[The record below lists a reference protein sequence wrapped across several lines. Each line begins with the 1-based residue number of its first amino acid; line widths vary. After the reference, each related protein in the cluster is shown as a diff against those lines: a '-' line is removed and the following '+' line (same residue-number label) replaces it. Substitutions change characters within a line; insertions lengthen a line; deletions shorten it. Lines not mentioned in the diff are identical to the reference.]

1 MASFV
6 SSAST
11 PEADVHNKPDQSI
24 GELRVKPRQQPSILL
39 GNFNAENPPKGFRIA
54 IHPNPRPANSVST
67 SVATTGTPDSYKLIL
82 RVANN
87 GIKTVGVTVQQI

>member
-11 PEADVHNKPDQSI
+11 PEADIVNQQDHSI
-24 GELRVKPRQQPSILL
+24 GELRVKPKQQPSILL
-39 GNFNAENPPKGFRIA
+39 GSFSAENPPKGFRIA

>member
-1 MASFV
+1 MTNI
-6 SSAST
+6 SSA
-11 PEADVHNKPDQSI
+11 ESI
-24 GELRVKPRQQPSILL
+24 GELRVKPKQRPSILL
-39 GNFNAENPPKGFRIA
+39 GSFTADKPPKGFKIA

-67 SVATTGTPDSYKLIL
+67 SVATTGTPDGYKLIL

>member
-6 SSAST
+6 SSTGT
-11 PEADVHNKPDQSI
+11 PEADLVHQPDHQI
-24 GELRVKPRQQPSILL
+24 GELRVKPKQQPSILL
-39 GNFNAENPPKGFRIA
+39 GNFSAENPPKGFKIA

-67 SVATTGTPDSYKLIL
+67 SVATTGTPDHYKLIL